1 MTPRGSRGFT
11 LLEVLVGAAV
21 ALVVIGIVMAT
32 FLSQQRSLQ
41 ALDLSREAGNAA
53 RDAMLSMQGTIVR
66 AGYGIDPKFAFDF
79 RNYSCPNWTAAAPC
93 RDKID
98 GPDEIVF
105 VSRDANYYWAGQP
118 ADTIQGCTSTTCS
131 GHAWQVLGFD
141 NTHVT
146 LSANAGDRFL
156 KGQVLEFA
164 CPNGRN
170 PTMGRVA
177 TTATANAAGALQLT
191 LDASLGTLPLSTDP
205 VDAYRANIGA
215 GHNGCYDGGGAAPS
229 ANAAAGVSAFLVNRY
244 RYHVA
249 TINGEPWLMLDRGL
263 DFNQNGT
270 TAEVLSGG
278 TPDTA
283 DEIPIARGVEGMQ
296 ISYLLRPATGFA
308 APDNGADWT
317 IGNTPGTIEEPN
329 PTLTPAPTQ
338 NLSDTDASRFTLHPA
353 NIRGVRIRLTVRS
366 LRQDITQPT
375 PWAGD
380 PAVAAGS
387 TAIEN
392 RNDFT
397 AVALGRYRRFF
408 SSVTVAVLNL
418 NSKDP
423 FVF

>member
-1 MTPRGSRGFT
+1 
-11 LLEVLVGAAV
+11 
-21 ALVVIGIVMAT
+21 MA
-32 FLSQQRSLQ
+32 
-41 ALDLSREAGNAA
+41 E
-53 RDAMLSMQGTIVR
+53 
-66 AGYGIDPKFAFDF
+66 
-79 RNYSCPNWTAAAPC
+79 
-93 RDKID
+93 
-98 GPDEIVF
+98 
-105 VSRDANYYWAGQP
+105 
-118 ADTIQGCTSTTCS
+118 
-131 GHAWQVLGFD
+131 
-141 NTHVT
+141 
-146 LSANAGDRFL
+146 
-156 KGQVLEFA
+156 
-164 CPNGRN
+164 
-170 PTMGRVA
+170 
-177 TTATANAAGALQLT
+177 
-191 LDASLGTLPLSTDP
+191 
-205 VDAYRANIGA
+205 
-215 GHNGCYDGGGAAPS
+215 
-229 ANAAAGVSAFLVNRY
+229 
-244 RYHVA
+244 
-249 TINGEPWLMLDRGL
+249 
-263 DFNQNGT
+263 
-270 TAEVLSGG
+270 
-278 TPDTA
+278 
-283 DEIPIARGVEGMQ
+283 
-296 ISYLLRPATGFA
+296 LRPATGFA